1 MQDIL
6 VRMIEMTTDFAADGA
21 VCILDK
27 ALAVSAIG
35 FAHQSAYD
43 FLVVTVRL
51 LLTHML
57 IAYMTII
64 LLLFPAHDYLAT
76 VPRTLLSGY
85 CSRT

>member
-1 MQDIL
+1 MQDVL

-35 FAHQSAYD
+35 FAHQ
-43 FLVVTVRL
+43 
-51 LLTHML
+51 
-57 IAYMTII
+57 
-64 LLLFPAHDYLAT
+64 PAHDYLVVTIWLLLPPHAYLAN
-76 VPRTLLSGY
+76 VPHKRLSGC